1 MGLSHCHMGA
11 IFFNIGPMG
20 IFVFFAL
27 GCLGGEVQ
35 IAPCLCYIRCTSKSA
50 DSLVA
55 NKNRGVFLSR
65 DLVTVK

>member
-1 MGLSHCHMGA
+1 MGA

-35 IAPCLCYIRCTSKSA
+35 IAPCLCYTRCTSKSA